1 MSNILYIIG
10 NGFDLMHK
18 MPTNYENFLSWL
30 LTHNRLDAVFE
41 MQSVFQK
48 QKDGTYVLWS
58 DFETALGNYDM
69 ETAAKWDIPSLYV
82 TEEIIGDQK
91 IASNE
96 AFFLDVSLNTIV
108 KNAFRQWGQSIPIAT
123 ERKTSLPENALYLTF
138 NYTDTLEVL
147 YGIAPKNVL
156 HIHGRISLGEV
167 PIVGHRNYQDP
178 LLAVNDDAYLRE
190 NNERIQHIC
199 DMNDLYKPIEDI
211 LKQHN
216 DFFLSLKSIETI
228 EIVGHSC
235 NKIDHPYFEKIV
247 VSVGRNANWIFHY
260 HDKED
265 LARKKMMASTL
276 GINNVEWI
284 KD

>member
-1 MSNILYIIG
+1 
-10 NGFDLMHK
+10 
-18 MPTNYENFLSWL
+18 
-30 LTHNRLDAVFE
+30 
-41 MQSVFQK
+41 
-48 QKDGTYVLWS
+48 
-58 DFETALGNYDM
+58 
-69 ETAAKWDIPSLYV
+69 
-82 TEEIIGDQK
+82 
-91 IASNE
+91 
-96 AFFLDVSLNTIV
+96 
-108 KNAFRQWGQSIPIAT
+108 
-123 ERKTSLPENALYLTF
+123 
-138 NYTDTLEVL
+138 
-147 YGIAPKNVL
+147 
-156 HIHGRISLGEV
+156 
-167 PIVGHRNYQDP
+167 
-178 LLAVNDDAYLRE
+178 
-190 NNERIQHIC
+190 
-199 DMNDLYKPIEDI
+199 MNDLYKPIEDI